1 MAKHGTH
8 ARQQSPVV
16 VLGIFVLTGFLFVSA
31 SVSADGTDL
40 RPAGG
45 DIASLLKERSE
56 RIDERRVDAQELRSE
71 IDELSSSVSGVDLD
85 KLRDRVTALEPAT
98 GLTPVQGP
106 GVRVTLTDAPDAGDL
121 PGVDPNLQ
129 VVHQQDIQAY
139 VNALWAGGA
148 EAISLQGQRLMATT
162 GIRCVGNV
170 VILDGVPY
178 SPPYVIEAIG
188 DQSGMN
194 SAMSTSP
201 DTASYATY
209 AQTYGVGL
217 QIEQLADVTVKAYAN
232 PVALS
237 HATVPSS

>member
-8 ARQQSPVV
+8 ARQQAPLV
-16 VLGIFVLTGFLFVSA
+16 VLLIFVITGFLFVAA

-45 DIASLLKERSE
+45 DIASLLQERSQ
-56 RIDERRVDAQELRSE
+56 RIDARRTEATLLRSE
-71 IDELSSSVSGVDLD
+71 IDDLSSSVSGSSLD
-85 KLRDRVTALEPAT
+85 KLRKRVRALEPAT
-98 GLTPVQGP
+98 GLTPVRGP

-121 PGVDPNLQ
+121 SGVDPNWQ

-148 EAISLQGQRLMATT
+148 EAISLQGQRLIATT

-178 SPPYVIEAIG
+178 SPPYVIEAVG
-188 DQSGMN
+188 DQAGMN
-194 SAMSTSP
+194 SAMITSP
-201 DTASYATY
+201 DTASYAAY
-209 AQTYGVGL
+209 AQRYNLGL
-217 QIEQLADVTVKAYAN
+217 DIEQLDSVGIKAYAN
-232 PVALS
+232 PIALS
-237 HATVPSS
+237 HATVPAS